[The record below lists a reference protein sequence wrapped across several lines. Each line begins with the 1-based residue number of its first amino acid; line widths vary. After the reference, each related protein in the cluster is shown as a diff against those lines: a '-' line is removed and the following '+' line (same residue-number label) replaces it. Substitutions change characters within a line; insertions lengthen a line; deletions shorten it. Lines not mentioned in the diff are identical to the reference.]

1 MAKLPP
7 APAPGLVLL
16 FARLLGSPRAHA
28 DGPAPVATLPP
39 IAAPKQV
46 ARPPRP
52 ISPPRTIWYGRE
64 TLATGAAA
72 YLLPLALLKS
82 EAGLVLG
89 SVLSPLT
96 TMSMHV
102 MHGDEVKGYLSI
114 PLSYAMI
121 AGGGALAAKVECG
134 PASPAPCVANAV
146 FLGMILGGLSAV
158 VLDSATL
165 PWGRPAFP
173 EPVKKAVLWPS
184 VTPLHGGV
192 AVGIG
197 GAF

>member
-7 APAPGLVLL
+7 APALGLVLL
-16 FARLLGSPRAHA
+16 FATLLGSPRAHA
-28 DGPAPVATLPP
+28 DGPAPIAP

-46 ARPPRP
+46 AAPPRP
-52 ISPPRTIWYGRE
+52 ISPPRTIWYGWE

-72 YLLPLALLKS
+72 YLLPVALLKS

-89 SVLSPLT
+89 AVLSPLT

-134 PASPAPCVANAV
+134 PGSSKPCVANAV

-165 PWGRPAFP
+165 AWGRPAFP

-197 GAF
+197 GTF